1 MTIEIETL
9 AARLKQF
16 ADARDWEKFHTPKN
30 LAMALSVEVSELAEI
45 FQWMTA
51 EESANVMK
59 DQKSADAVKDELA
72 DIALYLVR
80 LSSILKVDLLAE
92 ANAKIDRNEM
102 RFLRDSA
109 TMAIAKPHATTAI
122 SIACT
127 RCWLMRNIVYPTRDI
142 TSGAV
147 LSLTSVRNSVA
158 YTPLQNDLLG
168 QSISN
173 PKFRPPQR
181 HEPAWPVF

>member
-1 MTIEIETL
+1 MSELNFESL
-9 AARLKQF
+9 AVRLKAF

-30 LAMALSVEVSELAEI
+30 LAMALSVEVSELSEI

-92 ANAKIDRNEM
+92 ANAKIDRNEK
-102 RFLRDSA
+102 RF
-109 TMAIAKPHATTAI
+109 P
-122 SIACT
+122 
-127 RCWLMRNIVYPTRDI
+127 PT
-142 TSGAV
+142 
-147 LSLTSVRNSVA
+147 
-158 YTPLQNDLLG
+158 
-168 QSISN
+168 
-173 PKFRPPQR
+173 K
-181 HEPAWPVF
+181 

>member
-1 MTIEIETL
+1 MSELNFEDL
-9 AARLKQF
+9 AVRLKVF

-30 LAMALSVEVSELAEI
+30 LAMALSVEVSELSEI

-92 ANAKIDRNEM
+92 ANAKIDRNEK
-102 RFLRDSA
+102 RF
-109 TMAIAKPHATTAI
+109 P
-122 SIACT
+122 
-127 RCWLMRNIVYPTRDI
+127 PT
-142 TSGAV
+142 
-147 LSLTSVRNSVA
+147 
-158 YTPLQNDLLG
+158 
-168 QSISN
+168 
-173 PKFRPPQR
+173 K
-181 HEPAWPVF
+181 